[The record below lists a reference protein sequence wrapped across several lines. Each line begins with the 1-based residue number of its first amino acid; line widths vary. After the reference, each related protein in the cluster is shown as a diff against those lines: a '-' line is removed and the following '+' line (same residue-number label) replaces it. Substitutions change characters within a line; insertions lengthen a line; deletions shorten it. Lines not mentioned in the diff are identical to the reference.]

1 MNISND
7 DLVLQSTTGYSLA
20 VKRQQGKSP
29 WIIFFGGFRSD
40 MEGAKAQYLSNW
52 CAQTGQSFLR
62 FDYSGHGQ
70 SGGSFEQGSISQW
83 TQDAL
88 EVIEAFSPGPY
99 ILVGSSMG
107 DWIMLRTAL
116 ALGHRVKGLIGI
128 AAAPDFTRDLIAME
142 LTSEQRELLDH
153 NGQITVSS
161 EYDPDGYILTQ
172 SFMDD
177 GEQCCLL
184 DAPLPIHAPVRL
196 LQGHEDHE
204 VPWQTALR
212 LSDCLEATDVRVQ
225 LLKDG
230 DHRLSSP
237 EHLALIGDT
246 LAELIKTASRIAS

>member
-1 MNISND
+1 
-7 DLVLQSTTGYSLA
+7 
-20 VKRQQGKSP
+20 
-29 WIIFFGGFRSD
+29 
-40 MEGAKAQYLSNW
+40 
-52 CAQTGQSFLR
+52 
-62 FDYSGHGQ
+62 
-70 SGGSFEQGSISQW
+70 
-83 TQDAL
+83 
-88 EVIEAFSPGPY
+88 
-99 ILVGSSMG
+99 
-107 DWIMLRTAL
+107 MLRTAL
-116 ALGHRVKGLIGI
+116 ALGDRVKGLIGI

-172 SFMDD
+172 SFIED

-196 LQGHEDHE
+196 LQGYEDHE

-237 EHLALIGDT
+237 EHLTLIGDT
-246 LAELIKTASRIAS
+246 LAELIKTVSRIAS

>member
-1 MNISND
+1 MSND
-7 DLVLQSTTGYSLA
+7 DLVLQSPAGYSLA
-20 VKRQQGKSP
+20 AKRQQGKPP
-29 WIIFFGGFRSD
+29 WIIFLGGFRSD
-40 MEGAKAQYLSNW
+40 MEGVKAQYLSNW
-52 CAQTGQSFLR
+52 CAQREQSFLR

-88 EVIEAFSPGPY
+88 EVIEAFSPGPC

-107 DWIMLRTAL
+107 GWIMLRTAL
-116 ALGHRVKGLIGI
+116 ALGDRVKGLIGI

-142 LTSEQRELLDH
+142 LTTEQRELLDH

-172 SFMDD
+172 SFIED
-177 GEQCCLL
+177 GEECCLL

-196 LQGHEDHE
+196 LQGYEDHE

-212 LSDCLEATDVRVQ
+212 LSDCLEAPDIRVQ

-230 DHRLSSP
+230 DHRLPSP

>member
-1 MNISND
+1 MSND
-7 DLVLQSTTGYSLA
+7 DLVLQSPMGYPLA
-20 VKRQQGKSP
+20 AKRQEGKSP
-29 WIIFFGGFRSD
+29 WIIFLGGFRSD
-40 MEGAKAQYLSNW
+40 MEGTKAQYLSNW
-52 CAQTGQSFLR
+52 CLERGQSFLR

-70 SGGSFEQGSISQW
+70 SGGIFEQGSIGQW

-88 EVIEAFSPGPY
+88 EVIEAFAPGPC

-107 DWIMLRTAL
+107 GWIMLRVAL
-116 ALGHRVKGLIGI
+116 TLGDRVKGLLGI

-142 LTSEQRELLDH
+142 LTSQQRELLNH
-153 NGQITVSS
+153 NGRITVSS

-172 SFMDD
+172 SFIDN
-177 GEQCCLL
+177 GEECCLL
-184 DAPLPIHAPVRL
+184 DGPLAIHAPVRL
-196 LQGHEDHE
+196 LQGCEDSE

-212 LSDCLEATDVRVQ
+212 LCDCLETTDVRVQ

-237 EHLALIGDT
+237 GQLALMGDT